1 MVTSYRAAIVDQPD
15 RAAELA
21 GEAAAFAPFAA
32 GGAP

>member
-1 MVTSYRAAIVDQPD
+1 LTSRI